1 MAKKRKLLL
10 PLVFA
15 GLMGFVTIGCGDK
28 TTEAPISE
36 DEIEDLGPPDVETGD
51 DSSTT
56 NE

>member
-1 MAKKRKLLL
+1 
-10 PLVFA
+10 
-15 GLMGFVTIGCGDK
+15 MGFVTIGCGDK